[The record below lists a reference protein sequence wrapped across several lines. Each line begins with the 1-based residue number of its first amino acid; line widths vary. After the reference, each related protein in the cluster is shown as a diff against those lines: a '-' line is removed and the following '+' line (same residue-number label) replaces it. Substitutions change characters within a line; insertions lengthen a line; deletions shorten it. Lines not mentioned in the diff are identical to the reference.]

1 MISAA
6 FAMAISGCTGWCV
19 VAGLWHESPRSLG
32 HFVLRLSVSM
42 GVGLFLSSLV
52 YFICLILGMTQRPI
66 VIGFDLLSL
75 AGAYTF
81 LRSRRGQIRAGL
93 PELVDDARLPLPLRR
108 GLLASLATGLAFN
121 AIAWL
126 YRFADEPM
134 GFWDAFAIW
143 NLKARFFYLEGGA
156 HWQRAFHSAISWSH
170 TDYPLLL
177 PLNVARLWLYEG
189 NFDLAL
195 SAALSALFTLLAIGA
210 VLGAVAIARSLVA
223 AAFAALA
230 LLATPELMGQGV
242 WQVADIPV
250 GFYLAATL
258 AFLSLCKNESDR
270 AAFLL
275 AGLAAGSAAWTKNEG
290 ILMALS
296 VLIGILCFGPGA
308 GLRDRARP
316 GALYLA
322 GLALPL
328 AFVIAM
334 KVGIGGE
341 SDLAM
346 DTDIGSLARV
356 LDLTRHQ
363 IIMASFVNSLLTL
376 AGLPLA
382 AGLAGLW
389 FWQGFDRDTET
400 RPIIGI
406 GAFVLAVQLSGYY
419 FIYLITDRDLAWHL
433 GTSNLRIFVQ
443 LWPSAI
449 LLFFMALRPI
459 SLPRSIQTEHP
470 AEERLGRERLPAK

>member
-1 MISAA
+1 
-6 FAMAISGCTGWCV
+6 
-19 VAGLWHESPRSLG
+19 
-32 HFVLRLSVSM
+32 
-42 GVGLFLSSLV
+42 
-52 YFICLILGMTQRPI
+52 
-66 VIGFDLLSL
+66 
-75 AGAYTF
+75 
-81 LRSRRGQIRAGL
+81 
-93 PELVDDARLPLPLRR
+93 
-108 GLLASLATGLAFN
+108 
-121 AIAWL
+121 
-126 YRFADEPM
+126 
-134 GFWDAFAIW
+134 
-143 NLKARFFYLEGGA
+143 
-156 HWQRAFHSAISWSH
+156 
-170 TDYPLLL
+170 
-177 PLNVARLWLYEG
+177 
-189 NFDLAL
+189 
-195 SAALSALFTLLAIGA
+195 
-210 VLGAVAIARSLVA
+210 
-223 AAFAALA
+223 
-230 LLATPELMGQGV
+230 MGQGV

-296 VLIGILCFGPGA
+296 VLIGILCSGPGA